1 LLLTTENLT
10 KQFGGLTAVDSV
22 NYEISRGSLSAII
35 GPNGAGKTTFFNL
48 ICGFLPS
55 SEGKILFKG
64 EDITKIPVHKRVSIG
79 IVKTFQ
85 ISSIFSDLSVLDNC
99 IISVQ
104 RDRMSKISDFLFG
117 SWRKKEY
124 VEKAE
129 AVLKTVGLLNEK
141 NRKAGTITHG
151 QRTLLEIALTTSLK
165 PELLLLD
172 EPTGGLTID
181 ESFKIMNMI
190 KELTKKMTVILV
202 EHKMAVVMDFS
213 ERISV
218 MNKGKI
224 IAEGTPEEIRNN
236 KLAKDVYLGE

>member
-1 LLLTTENLT
+1 M
-10 KQFGGLTAVDSV
+10 

-48 ICGFLPS
+48 ICGFLPT
-55 SEGKILFKG
+55 SEGKIFFHK
-64 EDITKIPVHKRVSIG
+64 EDITKIPVHKRVSMG

-85 ISSIFSDLSVLDNC
+85 ISSIFSDLSVLDNA

-104 RDRMSKISDFLFG
+104 RDRMAKISDFLFG

-129 AVLKTVGLLNEK
+129 DILKKVGLFKERNI
-141 NRKAGTITHG
+141 KAGTLTHG
-151 QRTLLEIALTTSLK
+151 QRTLLEIALTTSLQ

-181 ESFKIMNMI
+181 ESFRIMKMI
-190 KELTKKMTVILV
+190 KKLTKEMTVILV
-202 EHKMAVVMDFS
+202 EHKMSVVMDFS